1 MKFFLFVL
9 WASIASLPLVA
20 AANLSSQPLQ
30 ILSREQYD
38 PRSFS
43 ITDEDWR
50 WLGQKRELKV
60 AVWQPEIPPIS
71 MFTQDGKFEG
81 IASDYLMLTASYL
94 GVRVKVISYPSQDA
108 AYKAMSHHEVDLM
121 LDASGKRW
129 PFDGDFIYSN
139 RFVSDHP
146 VLVHPKLT
154 AGENFTY
161 QAGMRLAIARWYV
174 DDDWISSN
182 FPGARIVHFDT
193 DEEALASVAFKR
205 NDFFIGN
212 LVTTSYL
219 LERNYPNHLEYQT
232 VYPERDTGTRFI
244 VSRNDKIL
252 LRTLNAALNAI
263 PSAQSQIIMQQW
275 SEEADIWRLRKHIDL
290 NEQERKWIQRHPQ
303 VRVSVNSFYAPF
315 TMTDAG
321 DNFYGVTAD
330 ILKLV
335 SQRTGIEF
343 IPVAARSLEAMQT
356 QLDRGET
363 LFIGALSYSDDRNDR
378 LLFSRPYFKS
388 PFVEII
394 RANRDMPDDR
404 SGLRI
409 ALVKGNPLL
418 STLQARH
425 PGIKFVETPN
435 ASVAMQDVIEDK
447 ADIAIHTLFG
457 ASYMINRYFEGQ
469 LKIAGSLDAADGQIG
484 FAVNRTQP
492 ELLGIL
498 NKALENI
505 SPSDINDIIKKWQ
518 TRPDVRLNTWEL
530 YRKQFWLVIGVATII
545 LLTSLIWIFYMR
557 REIVAR
563 KKAQSR
569 LHSQLKFNETLI
581 GTLPLPVYVTDLEGN
596 LRLCN
601 KSLSDFFGQP
611 EHAFTG
617 QTLNQ
622 DIHPLHSLWSNVT
635 RQVSESGDAF
645 QPLIS
650 HERIYDGE
658 RFRNILH
665 YSVTFTDGSGMPDGF
680 ICTWLDMTEQ
690 EELNRELFEARERA
704 EQANRAKST
713 FLATMSHEIR
723 TPVSAIIGLLELVV
737 KTSQS
742 ESDKNDT
749 VKVAWE
755 SARSLMGLIGDI
767 LDMARIE
774 SGRLELTPEWVR
786 TSDLL
791 PPIVRVFEGLARQ
804 KSLRLRSSLPAQL
817 PYEVF
822 IDPLRFRQVLSNL
835 VSNAIKFTDRGYI
848 DVDLHIIHAGYDGD
862 ATLTISVRD
871 TGKGLSPEEQ
881 EDIFSPWVQA
891 RAGRIQSGSGLGL
904 AICSQL
910 VDMMGG
916 NIHMQSQLER
926 GTTVTFTVP
935 AAIRMERSE
944 PENIPPQD
952 FPDRHRRLR
961 ILAVDDHPAN
971 RLLLRHQLSHLGHD
985 VTVASDGEEG
995 WKCWQKDVFDVVIT
1009 DCTMPGMDGLE
1020 LTRLIRQ
1027 HQNRNIIV
1035 LGLTANAWPEER
1047 ARCIASGMDDCL
1059 FKPLQLPQLQMI
1071 LDDASENLHQ
1081 IADMENDATTVAEPE
1096 PSLEHLLNMNDLYTL
1111 THNDKSMLREL
1122 LSVTLT
1128 SNRED
1133 LALAEDLFELEDW
1146 PELAKCMHRISGAA
1160 QIIGAVRAEGDC
1172 RLMEKSCLLSDA
1184 ANENIILHWEAVQA
1198 SVWELNRSIEAWIN
1212 AFERAVH

>member
-1 MKFFLFVL
+1 MKRFLFIL
-9 WASIASLPLVA
+9 WVSVITLPAVA
-20 AANLSSQPLQ
+20 AANLLPQPLK

-60 AVWQPEIPPIS
+60 AVWQPEIPPIA

-94 GVRVKVISYPSQDA
+94 GIRMSVINYPSQDA
-108 AYKAMSHHEVDLM
+108 AYKAISHHEVDLM
-121 LDASGKRW
+121 LDTSGKRW
-129 PFDGDFIYSN
+129 PFDGDFSYSN

-146 VLVHPKLT
+146 VLVHQKLR
-154 AGENFTY
+154 AGDNFTY
-161 QAGMRLAIARWYV
+161 QPGMRLAIARWYM
-174 DDDWISSN
+174 DDKWISEN
-182 FPGARIVHFDT
+182 FPGVRIVHFDT
-193 DEEALASVAFKR
+193 DEEAMASVAFKK

-219 LERNYPNHLEYQT
+219 LERNYPNHLQYQT

-263 PSAQSQIIMQQW
+263 PSAQVQIIMQQW
-275 SEEADIWRLRKHIDL
+275 SEEADMWRLRKHIAL

-303 VRVSVNSFYAPF
+303 VRVSVNAFYAPF

-330 ILKLV
+330 ILKLI

-343 IPVAARSLEAMQT
+343 IPVPAKSLEAMQT
-356 QLDRGET
+356 QLEREET
-363 LFIGALSYSDDRNDR
+363 LFIGALSYSEARSER

-388 PFVEII
+388 PFVEITKENSEI
-394 RANRDMPDDR
+394 PDDK

-409 ALVKGNPLL
+409 ALVRDNPLL
-418 STLQARH
+418 PALKARH
-425 PGIKFVETPN
+425 PGIQFVETPN

-457 ASYMINRYFEGQ
+457 ASYMINRYFGGQ
-469 LKIAGSLDAADGQIG
+469 LKIAGSLDATSGQIG

-492 ELLGIL
+492 ELLSIL

-505 SPSDINDIIKKWQ
+505 SPSEINDIIKKWQ
-518 TRPDVRLNTWEL
+518 IRPDVRLNTWEL
-530 YRKQFWLVIGVATII
+530 YRKQFWLVVGVATII

-557 REIVAR
+557 REIMAR

-569 LHSQLKFNETLI
+569 LHGQLKFNETLI
-581 GTLPLPVYVTDLEGN
+581 STLPLPVYVTDLEGN

-601 KSLSDFFGQP
+601 KSLTDFFGQP

-617 QTLNQ
+617 QALNH

-635 RQVSESGDAF
+635 HQISESGNAF

-650 HERIYDGE
+650 HERIYDGDK
-658 RFRNILH
+658 FRSILH

-690 EELNRELFEARERA
+690 EELNHELLEARERA

-737 KTSQS
+737 KTRQS

-774 SGRLELTPEWVR
+774 SGKLELTPEWVR

-804 KSLRLRSSLPAQL
+804 KSLRLRSSLPAQM

-848 DVDLHIIHAGYDGD
+848 DVDMHIVHAGFDGE

-916 NIHMQSQLER
+916 NIQMQSQLER

-935 AAIRMERSE
+935 AAIRMGRRE
-944 PENIPPQD
+944 PETVQD
-952 FPDRHRRLR
+952 QAVPDRHRRLR

-971 RLLLRHQLSHLGHD
+971 RLLLMHQLSHLGHD
-985 VTVASDGEEG
+985 VTVANDGEEG
-995 WKCWQKDVFDVVIT
+995 WKCCQENEFDVVIT

-1027 HQNRNIIV
+1027 HQGKNIIV

-1047 ARCIASGMDDCL
+1047 ARCITSGMDDCL

-1071 LDDASENLHQ
+1071 LDDASESIHQ
-1081 IADMENDATTVAEPE
+1081 TIGSENVAITGAEPE
-1096 PSLEHLLNMNDLYTL
+1096 PALHDLLSMNDLYAL
-1111 THNDKSMLREL
+1111 THNDMFMLREL
-1122 LSVTLT
+1122 LSVTLK
-1128 SNRED
+1128 SNQED
-1133 LALAEDLFELEDW
+1133 LALAEDLFGLEDW
-1146 PELAKCMHRISGAA
+1146 PELAKCIHRISGAA
-1160 QIIGAVRAEGDC
+1160 QIIGASRAEDDC
-1172 RLMEKSCLLSDA
+1172 RLMEKSCLLGDASDA
-1184 ANENIILHWEAVQA
+1184 DINQHWKAVQS
-1198 SVWELNRSIEAWIN
+1198 SVRELNRSIEVWIN
-1212 AFERAVH
+1212 AREQAAR